1 MPGTVE
7 GAGSSAPVF
16 ATHLLLGDTRMV
28 PVLWVRKLKAKARC
42 CRFAQG
48 HPASK
53 GQEPG
58 AAPRPPGGCPL
69 LQMWENVRGPLQ
81 PPRRAEQA
89 SLCSFGSK
97 SCRPGLAH
105 NAGQGLTCR
114 PQVSR
119 AFLSRGQEASPI
131 ADSDLTSRCPW
142 WGTIGHPLASA
153 LEPPNP
159 MATG

>member
-1 MPGTVE
+1 MVE
-7 GAGSSAPVF
+7 GAGSSAPAF

-28 PVLWVRKLKAKARC
+28 PVLWVRKLKAKVRW

-97 SCRPGLAH
+97 LCRPGLAH
-105 NAGQGLTCR
+105 NAGRGLTCC

-131 ADSDLTSRCPW
+131 ADSDLTSRCPR
-142 WGTIGHPLASA
+142 WGTVGHPLASA
-153 LEPPNP
+153 LGPPNP
-159 MATG
+159 VATG